1 MVKSRL
7 CRETLAVKTSLVSP
21 PDTNVNGT
29 MFGGKLMAYIDDIAA
44 IAAMRHARR
53 TVVTASNDSVDFL
66 HPIFQG
72 NSVCLEA
79 FVTYTGTSSM
89 EVFVR
94 VISENMLSGERN
106 VCAISFL
113 TFVALDEN
121 GKPTPVPKIIP
132 ESEEEKHLYETA
144 KERLEIRKKRRKDS
158 EERAK
163 EFGAGLP
170 W

>member
-1 MVKSRL
+1 MVKSKF

-44 IAAMRHARR
+44 IAAMRHSRK
-53 TVVTASNDSVDFL
+53 TVVTASNDSVDFF

-79 FVTYTGTSSM
+79 FVTYTGTTSM
-89 EVFVR
+89 EVFVK
-94 VISENMLSGERN
+94 VVSENMLTGERN

-132 ESEEEKHLYETA
+132 ETEEESNYTK
-144 KERLEIRKKRRKDS
+144 RLKKD
-158 EERAK
+158 
-163 EFGAGLP
+163 
-170 W
+170 